1 MPKVHTVASGDLLW
15 KISVKYYG
23 IPGKW
28 TDIVNAN
35 PQLKGRKTASDGSP
49 IIRIGD
55 NLIIPDTLEPKENK
69 APIQAKQTIVL
80 DENITIVLDFFYLR
94 YFVEQIIY

>member
-35 PQLKGRKTASDGSP
+35 PQLKGRKTVSDGSP

-69 APIQAKQTIVL
+69 APILSVVPMT
-80 DENITIVLDFFYLR
+80 
-94 YFVEQIIY
+94 EQSIGRSALP